1 MTAPGD
7 FTAGDVLQASDMNAL
22 PGGIISKTENT
33 SDVNLTTSNTT
44 VTTLSVPV
52 VAGRSYLIGFTCRNM
67 SANQANTIID
77 FLLNESGTK
86 TNFRKFLVNTTARES
101 LSMFRIHNIVNTQ
114 TNEYTV
120 KASTNTGTG
129 TLFGATYKM
138 EMWAQ
143 DLGLHP

>member
-1 MTAPGD
+1 
-7 FTAGDVLQASDMNAL
+7 
-22 PGGIISKTENT
+22 
-33 SDVNLTTSNTT
+33 
-44 VTTLSVPV
+44 
-52 VAGRSYLIGFTCRNM
+52 M